1 MGKKL
6 SVGRRIGKV
15 LDEKE
20 TFLMSMMLLAHMH
33 SDGKYTNI
41 TELIYLF
48 DNYSGFKQFIKFYE
62 GQTIQVPTVLEV
74 KKALRLLDLFQ
85 KVYIDNR
92 DFDEYYK
99 KLKIYELGVTK
110 TECKEEFE
118 LFREHIDKE
127 GVNVIRKLRK
137 VGRK

>member
-1 MGKKL
+1 MGKKAG
-6 SVGRRIGKV
+6 VGRRIEKV

-33 SDGKYTNI
+33 TDGKYANI

-62 GQTIQVPTVLEV
+62 GQTIQVPTILEV
-74 KKALRLLDLFQ
+74 KKTLRLLELFQ

-110 TECKEEFE
+110 TYCLEEFQK
-118 LFREHIDKE
+118 FREYIDKE

>member
-1 MGKKL
+1 MKI
-6 SVGRRIGKV
+6 SIGRRIGKI

-20 TFLMSMMLLAHMH
+20 TFLMSMLLLAHMH
-33 SDGKYTNI
+33 TDDKYKNI

-62 GQTIQVPTVLEV
+62 GQTIEVPTVQEV
-74 KKALRLLDLFQ
+74 KKTLRVLELFQ
-85 KVYIDNR
+85 KVHIDKL

-99 KLKIYELGVTK
+99 KLKLYELGVTK
-110 TECKEEFE
+110 TYCKEEFE
-118 LFREHIDKE
+118 KFRTYIDKE

-137 VGRK
+137 VGRKL